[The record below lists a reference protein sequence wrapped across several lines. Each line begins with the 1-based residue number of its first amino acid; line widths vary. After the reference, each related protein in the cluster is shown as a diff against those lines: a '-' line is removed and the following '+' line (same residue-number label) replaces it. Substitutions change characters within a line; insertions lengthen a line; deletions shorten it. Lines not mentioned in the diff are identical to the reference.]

1 MPRAETKYS
10 QGARPFQL
18 DVDKST
24 DAAVTESCAF
34 RLHIVAERRPS
45 FAF

>member
-10 QGARPFQL
+10 HGARPFQL

-34 RLHIVAERRPS
+34 QLHIVAVQRPS